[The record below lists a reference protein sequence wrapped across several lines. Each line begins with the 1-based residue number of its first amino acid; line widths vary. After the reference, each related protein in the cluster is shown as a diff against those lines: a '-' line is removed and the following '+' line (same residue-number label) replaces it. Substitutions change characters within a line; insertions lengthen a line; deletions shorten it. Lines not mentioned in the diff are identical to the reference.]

1 MNGLL
6 LSGFPHGIDVAE
18 HLVDGFNAVLHTLFA
33 FVANAFAQLD
43 YFLVLTHLLAKVL
56 NLSIGLLL
64 LQAVVE
70 EEGFPIGGDLLA
82 FDGNQLLV
90 ILSGVKRTD
99 VPADRCTYSVLSI
112 PAIPQHIHPRITNAS
127 LQKGSDLGHQRG
139 IKGFQTGIQ
148 QTVL

>member
-82 FDGNQLLV
+82 FVGNQLLV

-99 VPADRCTYSVLSI
+99 VPPWASTRHQGLSDGHPANGSVSHTWPVQDDCSGLNLE
-112 PAIPQHIHPRITNAS
+112 T
-127 LQKGSDLGHQRG
+127 
-139 IKGFQTGIQ
+139 
-148 QTVL
+148 